1 MLTGF
6 RIKGLFHIVLLIALL
21 LSTVPISAQDPPP
34 DEQPLVSFDVRY
46 SGRTYD
52 SATNRTTFTYIVSGT
67 GSAPDLSHFDIGLPV
82 CSPQLLVVGTSP
94 AEAVRFGVD
103 PTTGVDGIKWDLPLQ
118 TTETRTYSITFEGN
132 VAEGGVP
139 VAVKGDTAEVGTI
152 KGPSCIVTSINVE
165 KFLSVDGTNWL
176 DPAGAPGYEL
186 APDSQVWFRFIVTNT
201 GNTDLTAITLSDS
214 VYDASGCTVS
224 GTLAPAT
231 SFDCVIGP
239 FPVIDGEHMNIATV
253 SGAYNNLTVMASDS
267 AHYFSGNFPQIQI
280 EKAISTDGGTTWR
293 DSAQVRPGDN
303 VSFRFQVTNVGN
315 VELSSLALTDSAFDT
330 SSCTL
335 PVTLL
340 PDAGFECVIGPF
352 PAGEVAHTNTA
363 TVTAAFQGQTVTDTD
378 TASYEPRAEP
388 DDTDVTIII
397 EGPVTSINTN
407 IVTIF
412 DMDIE
417 IAPNDPSL
425 TWLQV
430 GDTVRVEGGVRGTG
444 NTIVIVA
451 VNVVVVDVDIVIVQ
465 PNAPP
470 RGPIYVPEGCKITGI
485 GNNNPHLKCSYRSSR
500 GSGSRRSS

>member
-224 GTLAPAT
+224 GSLAPAI
-231 SFDCVIGP
+231 SFDCVIGT
-239 FPVIDGEHMNIATV
+239 FPVIDGEHMNTATV

-293 DSAQVRPGDN
+293 DSAQVRPGAN
-303 VSFRFQVTNVGN
+303 V
-315 VELSSLALTDSAFDT
+315 
-330 SSCTL
+330 
-335 PVTLL
+335 
-340 PDAGFECVIGPF
+340 
-352 PAGEVAHTNTA
+352 
-363 TVTAAFQGQTVTDTD
+363 
-378 TASYEPRAEP
+378 
-388 DDTDVTIII
+388 
-397 EGPVTSINTN
+397 
-407 IVTIF
+407 
-412 DMDIE
+412 
-417 IAPNDPSL
+417 
-425 TWLQV
+425 
-430 GDTVRVEGGVRGTG
+430 
-444 NTIVIVA
+444 
-451 VNVVVVDVDIVIVQ
+451 
-465 PNAPP
+465 
-470 RGPIYVPEGCKITGI
+470 
-485 GNNNPHLKCSYRSSR
+485 
-500 GSGSRRSS
+500 